1 MRFQSTHIA
10 LRKTSILLIL
20 LVISGCSTVQVA
32 PRAPVEGAAETVA
45 QLSSNQTPVIERLVY
60 EAAASRRQ
68 QLEQAPAEDPETPI
82 EPVTATIPMTP
93 NRIVERTLND
103 YLQNRRSVLQV
114 WASRGQ
120 IYFPMIEQIFAA
132 EGIPDELKYLALG
145 ESGLNPTARSS
156 AGAVGM
162 WQFMPVTARGEGLR
176 VDSWVDE
183 RRDPEKATRA
193 AARHIKALHEDY
205 NGRWHLALAGYNCS
219 YRCITR
225 AINRAG
231 GSIDEPPTYWDI
243 YPNLPRET
251 RGFVPKFI
259 ATALILSNPGM
270 YGIDVQDLGQ
280 RLAYDLVQ
288 VKGMLRLDDA
298 ARLAGTDLATM
309 RNLNPALLKATLPN
323 DPEPYTLK
331 IPLGSYERFVT
342 AFARETPAAGS
353 AGPGEYVVQ
362 KGDTLGK
369 IARDH
374 STSVEE
380 IQALNGIRGTLI
392 NIDQRLQIP
401 GKGGVS
407 NIDIV
412 STERAFVEYPAPAFT
427 PIKLGDEFQLVHQSG
442 STPEKP
448 LLAVSLNLNVVE
460 PDEGAL
466 SLVPTIYKVQSGDT
480 LGTIA
485 QRFGVSVASLQTGN
499 GLDDTTIFPNQE
511 LTIHSA
517 TNIVDPPQSGANRY
531 QVQSGDN
538 LYDIA
543 RRYGMSVD
551 NLKQMNNL
559 RSNMIHPGQ
568 SLNVN

>member
-1 MRFQSTHIA
+1 VRFNCT
-10 LRKTSILLIL
+10 RTTSILLIL
-20 LVISGCSTVQVA
+20 LGISGCSTV
-32 PRAPVEGAAETVA
+32 PTKPVSRVEEPAQTEAEV
-45 QLSSNQTPVIERLVY
+45 SSNQVPVIERLVY
-60 EAAASRRQ
+60 EAAARRRQ
-68 QLEQAPAEDPETPI
+68 QLDQPALEDGADAPV

-93 NRIVERTLND
+93 NRIVEQTIND
-103 YLQNRRSVLQV
+103 FLQNRRSVLAA
-114 WASRGQ
+114 WAGRGK
-120 IYFPMIEQIFAA
+120 IYFPMIEQVFAE
-132 EGIPDELKYLALG
+132 EGIPEELKYLALG

-193 AARHIKALHEDY
+193 AAQHIKALYEDY
-205 NGRWHLALAGYNCS
+205 NHRWHLALAGYNCS

-225 AINRAG
+225 AVNRAG
-231 GSIDEPPTYWDI
+231 GSMDEPPSYWDI

-259 ATALILSNPGM
+259 ATALIVSNPEM
-270 YGIDVQDLGQ
+270 YGIQVQDFGQ
-280 RLAYDLVQ
+280 RIAYDVVHVQ
-288 VKGMLRLDDA
+288 GMLRLDDA
-298 ARLAGTDLATM
+298 ARLAGTDLTTL

-323 DPEPYTLK
+323 DNTPYALK
-331 IPLGSYERFVT
+331 IPLGTYDQFV
-342 AFARETPAAGS
+342 ANFAAEVPAAGA
-353 AGPGEYVVQ
+353 AGPGEYIVQ
-362 KGDTLGK
+362 SGDTLGK
-369 IARDH
+369 IARENG
-374 STSVEE
+374 TTVEE

-392 NIDQRLQIP
+392 NVNQHLQIP

-407 NIDIV
+407 NITIA
-412 STERAFVEYPAPAFT
+412 SNERQFVEYPEPSFT

-448 LLAVSLNLNVVE
+448 LLAVSLNLDIVE

-466 SLVPTIYKVQSGDT
+466 SLVPTIYKVQPGDT
-480 LGTIA
+480 LGRIA
-485 QRFGVSVASLQTGN
+485 KQFGVSVASLQVGN
-499 GLDDTTIFPNQE
+499 GLEGTNIFPNQE

-517 TNIVDPPQSGANRY
+517 TNIVDPPNPNSQRY
-531 QVQSGDN
+531 QVQSGDS

-543 RRYGMSVD
+543 RRHGMTVD
-551 NLKQMNNL
+551 SLKQINNL

>member
-1 MRFQSTHIA
+1 MRFQCTKS
-10 LRKTSILLIL
+10 TSILLIL
-20 LVISGCSTVQVA
+20 LSISGCSSIPSRPAST
-32 PRAPVEGAAETVA
+32 AAQQAEPTA
-45 QLSSNQTPVIERLVY
+45 EIASNQVPVIERLVY

-68 QLEQAPAEDPETPI
+68 QLEQPAEEVDANAPV

-93 NRIVERTLND
+93 NRIVEQTLND
-103 YLQNRRSVLQV
+103 FLQNRRSVLQV
-114 WASRGQ
+114 WAGRGR
-120 IYFPMIEQIFAA
+120 IYFPMIEQIFAE
-132 EGIPDELKYLALG
+132 EGIPEELKYLALG

-225 AINRAG
+225 AVKRAG
-231 GSIDEPPTYWDI
+231 GSMDEPPTYWDI

-259 ATALILSNPGM
+259 ATALILSNPEM
-270 YGIDVQDLGQ
+270 YGIQVQDLGQ
-280 RLAYDLVQ
+280 RLAYDVVHVQ
-288 VKGMLRLDDA
+288 GMLRLDDA

-309 RNLNPALLKATLPN
+309 RNLNPALLKGTLPN
-323 DPEPYTLK
+323 DNSPYPLK
-331 IPLGSYERFVT
+331 IPLGSYDQFVA
-342 AFARETPAAGS
+342 AFAAEAPAAGAS
-353 AGPGEYVVQ
+353 GPGEYIV
-362 KGDTLGK
+362 KSGDTLGK
-369 IARDH
+369 IAREH
-374 STSVEE
+374 GTTVEE

-392 NIDQRLQIP
+392 NINQHLQIP

-407 NIDIV
+407 NIVIA
-412 STERAFVEYPAPAFT
+412 SAERQSVEYPEPSFT

-466 SLVPTIYKVQSGDT
+466 SLVPTIYKVQPGDT
-480 LGTIA
+480 LGRIA
-485 QRFGVSVASLQTGN
+485 QQFGVSVASLQVGN
-499 GLDDTTIFPNQE
+499 NLDGTKIFPNQE

-517 TNIVDPPQSGANRY
+517 TNIVDPPRQDNQRY

-538 LYDIA
+538 LYEIA
-543 RRYGMSVD
+543 RRHGMTVD
-551 NLKQMNNL
+551 SLKQINNL

>member
-1 MRFQSTHIA
+1 VRSKCTQATG
-10 LRKTSILLIL
+10 ILLIL
-20 LVISGCSTVQVA
+20 LGISGCSTV
-32 PRAPVEGAAETVA
+32 PTRPVSNVEEPAETGA
-45 QLSSNQTPVIERLVY
+45 EISSNQVPVIERLVY
-60 EAAASRRQ
+60 EAAARRRQ
-68 QLEQAPAEDPETPI
+68 QLDQPAVEDDVDAPI

-93 NRIVERTLND
+93 NRIVEQTLND
-103 YLQNRRSVLQV
+103 YLQNRRSLLAV
-114 WASRGQ
+114 WAGRGQ
-120 IYFPMIEQIFAA
+120 IYFPMIEQIFAE
-132 EGIPDELKYLALG
+132 EGIPEELKYLALG

-193 AARHIKALHEDY
+193 AARHIKALYEDY
-205 NGRWHLALAGYNCS
+205 NGLWHLALAGYNCS

-225 AINRAG
+225 AVNRAG
-231 GSIDEPPTYWDI
+231 GSMDEPPTYWDI

-259 ATALILSNPGM
+259 ATALILSNPEM
-270 YGIDVQDLGQ
+270 YGIQVQDLGQ
-280 RLAYDLVQ
+280 RIAYDVVHVQ
-288 VKGMLRLDDA
+288 GMLRLDDA
-298 ARLAGTDLATM
+298 ARLAGTDLPTL

-323 DPEPYTLK
+323 DNAPYPLN
-331 IPLGSYERFVT
+331 IPLGSYDEFV
-342 AFARETPAAGS
+342 ANFAAEVPAAGA
-353 AGPGEYVVQ
+353 AGPGEYIVQ
-362 KGDTLGK
+362 SGDTLGK
-369 IARDH
+369 IARENG
-374 STSVEE
+374 TTVEE

-392 NIDQRLQIP
+392 NINQHLQIP

-407 NIDIV
+407 NIIIA
-412 STERAFVEYPAPAFT
+412 STERQFVEYPEPSFT

-460 PDEGAL
+460 PDEGAM
-466 SLVPTIYKVQSGDT
+466 SLVPTIYKVQPGDT
-480 LGTIA
+480 LGRIA
-485 QRFGVSVASLQTGN
+485 QQFGVSVASLQVGN
-499 GLDDTTIFPNQE
+499 GLTDATIFPNQE

-517 TNIVDPPQSGANRY
+517 TNIVDPPRQGAARY

-543 RRYGMSVD
+543 RRHGMSVD
-551 NLKQMNNL
+551 SLKQINGL
-559 RSNMIHPGQ
+559 RNNMIHPGQ
-568 SLNVN
+568 NLTVD

>member
-1 MRFQSTHIA
+1 VRFHCTKI
-10 LRKTSILLIL
+10 TSILLIL
-20 LVISGCSTVQVA
+20 LGISGCSTT
-32 PRAPVEGAAETVA
+32 PTRPVSTAADPAESAAETA
-45 QLSSNQTPVIERLVY
+45 SNQVPVIERLVY
-60 EAAASRRQ
+60 EAAARRRQ
-68 QLEQAPAEDPETPI
+68 QLDQPAEQDDADAPV

-93 NRIVERTLND
+93 NRIVEQTLND
-103 YLQNRRSVLQV
+103 FLQNRRSVLAV
-114 WASRGQ
+114 WAGRGQ
-120 IYFPMIEQIFAA
+120 IYFPMIEKVFAE
-132 EGIPDELKYLALG
+132 EGIPEELKYLALG

-193 AARHIKALHEDY
+193 AARHIKALYEDY
-205 NGRWHLALAGYNCS
+205 NHLWHLALAGYNCS

-225 AINRAG
+225 AVNRAG
-231 GSIDEPPTYWDI
+231 GSMDEPPTYWDI

-259 ATALILSNPGM
+259 ATALIVSNPEM
-270 YGIDVQDLGQ
+270 YGIQVQDFGQ
-280 RLAYDLVQ
+280 RIAYDVVHVQ
-288 VKGMLRLDDA
+288 GMLRLDDA
-298 ARLAGTDLATM
+298 ARLAGTDLTTI

-323 DPEPYTLK
+323 DNTPYALK
-331 IPLGSYERFVT
+331 IPLGSYDQFV
-342 AFARETPAAGS
+342 ANFAAEVPAAGA
-353 AGPGEYVVQ
+353 AGPGEYIVQ
-362 KGDTLGK
+362 SGDTLGK
-369 IARDH
+369 IARENG
-374 STSVEE
+374 TTVEE

-392 NIDQRLQIP
+392 NINQHLQIP

-407 NIDIV
+407 NIIIA
-412 STERAFVEYPAPAFT
+412 SNERQFVEYPAPSFT

-466 SLVPTIYKVQSGDT
+466 SLVPTIYKVQPGDT
-480 LGTIA
+480 LGRIA
-485 QRFGVSVASLQTGN
+485 QQFGVSVASLQAGN
-499 GLDDTTIFPNQE
+499 GLEGTQIFPNQE

-517 TNIVDPPQSGANRY
+517 TNIVDPPNPNAQRY
-531 QVQSGDN
+531 QVQRGDS

-543 RRYGMSVD
+543 RRHGMTVD

>member
-1 MRFQSTHIA
+1 MQLKSRYIS
-10 LRKTSILLIL
+10 SILLIL
-20 LVISGCSTVQVA
+20 LGVSGCSSVPTQPVSVTPEPA
-32 PRAPVEGAAETVA
+32 PRAAETA
-45 QLSSNQTPVIERLVY
+45 SSQVPVIERLVY
-60 EAAASRRQ
+60 EAAARRRQ
-68 QLEQAPAEDPETPI
+68 QLDQPVIEDDVDAPI

-93 NRIVERTLND
+93 NRIVEQTIND
-103 YLQNRRSVLQV
+103 FLQNRRSLLAV
-114 WASRGQ
+114 WAGRGQ
-120 IYFPMIEQIFAA
+120 IYFPMIEEVFAE
-132 EGIPDELKYLALG
+132 EGIPEELKYLALG

-193 AARHIKALHEDY
+193 AAKHIKALFEDY

-225 AINRAG
+225 AVKRAG
-231 GSIDEPPTYWDI
+231 GSMDEPPSYWDI

-259 ATALILSNPGM
+259 ATALIVSNPQM
-270 YGIDVQDLGQ
+270 YGIQVQDLGQ
-280 RLAYDLVQ
+280 RVAYDVVQ

-298 ARLAGTDLATM
+298 ARLAGTDLTTI
-309 RNLNPALLKATLPN
+309 RNLNPALLKGTLPN
-323 DPEPYTLK
+323 DQEPYALK
-331 IPLGSYERFVT
+331 IPLGSYDQFVA
-342 AFARETPAAGS
+342 AFASEQPAGGG

-362 KGDTLGK
+362 SGDTLGK
-369 IARDH
+369 IARENG
-374 STSVEE
+374 TTVEE

-392 NIDQRLQIP
+392 NINQHLQIP
-401 GKGGVS
+401 GKGGVG
-407 NIDIV
+407 NIVIA
-412 STERAFVEYPAPAFT
+412 STERQSVEYGAPSFT

-466 SLVPTIYKVQSGDT
+466 SLVPTIYKVKPGDT
-480 LGTIA
+480 LGRIA
-485 QRFGVSVASLQTGN
+485 QQFGVSVASLQVGN
-499 GLDDTTIFPNQE
+499 GLDGANIFPNQE

-517 TNIVDPPQSGANRY
+517 TNIVDPPRPGTARY
-531 QVQSGDN
+531 QVQQGDN

-543 RRYGMSVD
+543 RRHGMTVD